1 MVPNSI
7 VVGERTTNIGKHIGG
22 DGLIEGCPKPSIGHD
37 AEFPGI
43 PTALN
48 PAVVRRG
55 IRRPIEPCCNSEI
68 GSRNLDRRSRDSI
81 PLCKVPRPPYL
92 AGDVRR
98 ARQSAAMPLAREVLH
113 QPAGGSGFQVI

>member
-1 MVPNSI
+1 MPSPI
-7 VVGERTTNIGKHIGG
+7 VVRERTCDFCQYVNSG
-22 DGLIEGCPKPSIGHD
+22 GLIEYNCQLAGGHD

-113 QPAGGSGFQVI
+113 QPAGGSGFQVL